1 MSYLVFARKYRPQT
15 FAQVIAQAHVTQ
27 TLANAISSGRV
38 AHAILFSGPRG
49 TGKTTIARILAK
61 AMNCEKGPGA
71 EPCNEC
77 RSCREITAGSA
88 VDVFEID
95 GASNNGVEQVR
106 ELRENTKYMPAHSA
120 FKIYIIDEVHM
131 LSTAAFNAL
140 LKTLEEP
147 PAHIIFLF
155 ATTEPRKIPV
165 TILSRCQ
172 RHDLKRIASEAIKDH
187 MLRICDKEGLDI
199 PQKSLDLIARE
210 AGGSMR
216 DALSLLDQAANGI
229 EGARGHDA
237 VLEILGVADRKVIF
251 DMSDAMLKGNAAAAL
266 DIIDDVYQCGY
277 SISDFY
283 TSLIEHFRH
292 LLIAKLSQNVHRLID
307 LPSHEIEQIQNQVKT
322 LSVLHI
328 QQILDILF
336 KDERSIRWS
345 TRPKMVLEV
354 AVVKILQIK
363 PALPIEELIE
373 KIDIVRRDI
382 HRVQKGNFA
391 EGKGDDRHAAVRSS
405 AANMPPDRPQSHS
418 AGHAPKALLKHSTKT
433 QRAAEA
439 FPEDLKDTWRRLLD
453 VISEQHPSIAPN
465 LVHSRLKR
473 VADDHLEIEVNGSV
487 FNLNRMKKKDSIE
500 ILRKTA
506 EDFFG
511 RKMDVKILAGK
522 ENKNN
527 NGRQDQEK
535 AGRLKK
541 DLLSHPVIA
550 DAIEIFNG
558 KLVDVDV
565 S

>member
-15 FAQVIAQAHVTQ
+15 FDQVVQQEHVTQ

-61 AMNCEKGPGA
+61 AMNCEKGPTA
-71 EPCNEC
+71 EPCNAC
-77 RSCREITAGSA
+77 RSCREITAGCA

-106 ELRENTKYMPAHSA
+106 ELRENTQYMPAHSA

-172 RHDLKRIASEAIKDH
+172 RHDLKRIASKDIKDH
-187 MLRICDKEGLDI
+187 MLEICDKESIDI
-199 PQKSLDLIARE
+199 PQESLDMIARE

-237 VLEILGVADRKVIF
+237 VLEILGVVDRKVIF
-251 DMSDAMLKGNAAAAL
+251 DIADAILKGDAAAAL
-266 DIIDDVYQCGY
+266 DIIDDVYHYGC

-292 LLIAKLSQNVHRLID
+292 LLIAKLSQNVHRLVD
-307 LPSHEIEQIQNQVKT
+307 LPSHEIEQIQNQVKG
-322 LSVLHI
+322 LSVFHI

-336 KDERSIRWS
+336 KEERSIRWS
-345 TRPKMVLEV
+345 ARPKMVLEV

-363 PALPIEELIE
+363 PALPIEDLIE
-373 KIDIVRRDI
+373 KIDSVQRNF
-382 HRVQKGNFA
+382 HRIQKDNFPD
-391 EGKGDDRHAAVRSS
+391 GKGDDSPAAVQP
-405 AANMPPDRPQSHS
+405 AAKKKSPDHLESRPVGRVP
-418 AGHAPKALLKHSTKT
+418 AAPENNE
-433 QRAAEA
+433 AEIQCA
-439 FPEDLKDTWRRLLD
+439 VADFQGNLEDTWRRLLD
-453 VISEQHPSIAPN
+453 IISEKHPSIAPN
-465 LVHSRLKR
+465 LIHSRLTGLE
-473 VADDHLEIEVNGSV
+473 DDRLEIEVNGSV
-487 FNLNRMKKKDSIE
+487 FNLNRMKKKDSLKILKE
-500 ILRKTA
+500 ISS
-506 EDFFG
+506 DFFG
-511 RKMDVKILAGK
+511 RKMDVKVRAGK
-522 ENKNN
+522 EMKNS

-535 AGRLKK
+535 ASRLKR
-541 DLLSHPVIA
+541 DLLSHPLVA

-558 KLVDVDV
+558 KLVNIDV

>member
-15 FAQVIAQAHVTQ
+15 FDQVIQQTHVTQ

-61 AMNCEKGPGA
+61 AMNCEKGPVA

-77 RSCREITAGSA
+77 RSCVEITAGSA

-172 RHDLKRIASEAIKDH
+172 RHDLKRIASQAIKEH
-187 MLRICDKEGLDI
+187 MERICGKEGIDI
-199 PQKSLDLIARE
+199 SQESLDLIARE

-216 DALSLLDQAANGI
+216 DALSLLDQAATGI
-229 EGARGHDA
+229 EGARGHEA
-237 VLEILGVADRKVIF
+237 VMEILGMVDRKLIF
-251 DMSDAMLKGNAAAAL
+251 DISDAMLRGDAPAAL
-266 DIIDDVYQCGY
+266 DIIDEVYQYGY
-277 SISDFY
+277 SITDFY
-283 TSLIEHFRH
+283 ASIIGHFRH
-292 LLIAKLSQNVHRLID
+292 LLIAKLSQNINRLVD
-307 LPSHEIEQIQNQVKT
+307 LPTHEIEQIQNQVKK
-322 LSVLHI
+322 LSVHHI

-336 KDERSIRWS
+336 NDERSIRWS
-345 TRPKMVLEV
+345 AWPKMVLEM

-363 PALPIEELIE
+363 PALPIEDLIE
-373 KIDIVRRDI
+373 KIDDL
-382 HRVQKGNFA
+382 QKRLSSTRNDSISDDSH
-391 EGKGDDRHAAVRSS
+391 DDRPSGSESFVAKKSAVPSGTRPVCRASEVS
-405 AANMPPDRPQSHS
+405 DMNTALKKQADARFSGNM
-418 AGHAPKALLKHSTKT
+418 
-433 QRAAEA
+433 E
-439 FPEDLKDTWRRLLD
+439 DTWRELLD
-453 VISEQHPSIAPN
+453 IVSEKHPSLAPN
-465 LVHSRLKR
+465 LMNSRLTGLT
-473 VADDHLEIEVNGSV
+473 DDCLEIEVNGSV
-487 FNLNRMKKKDSIE
+487 FNLKRMKKKVSAN
-500 ILRKTA
+500 ILKKISS
-506 EDFFG
+506 DFFS
-511 RKMDVKILAGK
+511 RRMDVVIKAGT
-522 ENKNN
+522 NIKNS
-527 NGRQDQEK
+527 NGRQGREK
-535 AGRLKK
+535 ANRLKRN
-541 DLLSHPVIA
+541 LLSHPVVA

-558 KLVDVDV
+558 KLVDVEI